1 MPRGYIHHY
10 FITIQPDKCP
20 RKVNREIIDIMVRC
34 YGKIFGSL
42 KPVFDGRNNMYTRE
56 PLTAI
61 GTDPVEL
68 EVTLPG
74 EGKDR
79 VFRVTMKWT
88 AQVRTSV
95 ADPGYLSWIPDPNVF
110 HPDLGSEF
118 FPSRIQDPRSSSN
131 NLSILTQKIGVNL
144 SEI

>member
-88 AQVRTSV
+88 AQVPYFAS
-95 ADPGYLSWIPDPNVF
+95 L
-110 HPDLGSEF
+110 
-118 FPSRIQDPRSSSN
+118 
-131 NLSILTQKIGVNL
+131 
-144 SEI
+144 

>member
-10 FITIQPDKCP
+10 YITIQPDKCP

-88 AQVRTSV
+88 AQVFRV
-95 ADPGYLSWIPDPNVF
+95 
-110 HPDLGSEF
+110 
-118 FPSRIQDPRSSSN
+118 
-131 NLSILTQKIGVNL
+131 
-144 SEI
+144 EITVGAESLCRCR

>member
-1 MPRGYIHHY
+1 MPRGYIHQY

-88 AQVRTSV
+88 AQVRTRV
-95 ADPGYLSWIPDPNVF
+95 ADPGYLSWIPDPHFF
-110 HPDLGSEF
+110 HPGSQIRIFFHLGS
-118 FPSRIQDPRSSSN
+118 PTPSN
-131 NLSILTQKIGVNL
+131 NLSV
-144 SEI
+144 